1 MTFALLLAALSFAAP
16 AETAPAETAPLAR
29 DLHGEQVRL
38 SEDPAVLV
46 FWSMDCTSCAEA
58 LRALSQAEV
67 TLVAINTDPVQRHS
81 QIEPWLKRQGLALQV
96 VVDDTGAL
104 QRQYG
109 VQAGQ
114 GMVLTA
120 EDGRVSWRSEQVLA
134 SAMPSPPQLPVTAA
148 ATP

>member
-1 MTFALLLAALSFAAP
+1 MTLALLLAALSFAAP
-16 AETAPAETAPLAR
+16 AETAPLAR
-29 DLHGEQVRL
+29 DLHGEQVSL
-38 SEDPAVLV
+38 TEDPAVLV
-46 FWSMDCTSCAEA
+46 FWSMDCSSCAEA

-67 TLVAINTDPVQRHS
+67 ALVAINTDPVQQHS
-81 QIEPWLKRQGLALQV
+81 QIEPWLKRQGLSLQV

-120 EDGRVSWRSEQVLA
+120 ADGRVSWRSEQVLA
-134 SAMPSPPQLPVTAA
+134 SVPSPSQLAVTAA
-148 ATP
+148 AAP